1 VTDRQLDFR
10 TFRQA
15 LAAKA
20 EFAFAGAG
28 GNKGEIVV
36 AEAGLDDVFID
47 DITFPAADG
56 YLLGAS
62 LFLPRG
68 AKRHAVLINS
78 ATAVPRKIYRGFAGY
93 LARRGCAVLTYD
105 YRGTGDSRQKAL
117 VGYNQPRSLVGF
129 KASMSDWA
137 ALDVTA
143 AVAWMRERYKNLPL
157 NYVGHSFGGQALGLL
172 SNNTE
177 VSRALLIAAQA
188 GYWKLMASPERYRV
202 YALLNFIGLP
212 LTRLLGYAP
221 AWSGLGEDLPKGV
234 FEQWVGWV
242 MSERYLFTDP
252 KLPGL
257 TNFANYK
264 GAMRALCLSDDPW
277 ATRPAVGLL
286 CSGFT
291 SIEPEI
297 LTITPAD
304 VGAAKIGHIGFF
316 RPEHRDTLWRGAAE
330 WIQAVE

>member
-1 VTDRQLDFR
+1 LDFR
-10 TFRQA
+10 IFRQT

-20 EFAFAGAG
+20 ESASAGSRQST
-28 GNKGEIVV
+28 GEIAV
-36 AEAGLDDVFID
+36 AEAALDDVFID
-47 DITFPAADG
+47 DITLPAADR
-56 YLLGAS
+56 YSLGAT

-68 AKRHAVLINS
+68 TKHHAVLINS

-93 LARRGCAVLTYD
+93 LAGRGCAVLTYD
-105 YRGTGDSRQKAL
+105 YRGTGDSRQRSP

-137 ALDVTA
+137 ALDITA

-172 SNNTE
+172 ANNAE

-188 GYWKLMASPERYRV
+188 GYWKLMTSPERYRV
-202 YALLNFIGLP
+202 YAMLNFVGVP
-212 LTRLLGYAP
+212 LTRLMGYAP
-221 AWSGLGEDLPKGV
+221 GWSGVGEDLPKDV
-234 FEQWVGWV
+234 FQQWVRWV
-242 MSERYLFTDP
+242 MSERYLFDDVKLGGLHNFP
-252 KLPGL
+252 K
-257 TNFANYK
+257 YQ

-277 ATRPAVGLL
+277 ATRPAVELL

-291 SIEPEI
+291 AARPEI

-304 VGAAKIGHIGFF
+304 AGATKIGHLGFF

-330 WIQAVE
+330 WLEATE